1 MKYNKTFKRKID
13 QHYKFLLE
21 PNYTDT
27 DKIDQ
32 SSKIREYNMRGGET
46 NSKSK
51 QYKFPKLLYTP
62 AKKLYK
68 PCFSDEKNL

>member
-27 DKIDQ
+27 DKID
-32 SSKIREYNMRGGET
+32 
-46 NSKSK
+46 
-51 QYKFPKLLYTP
+51 
-62 AKKLYK
+62 
-68 PCFSDEKNL
+68 